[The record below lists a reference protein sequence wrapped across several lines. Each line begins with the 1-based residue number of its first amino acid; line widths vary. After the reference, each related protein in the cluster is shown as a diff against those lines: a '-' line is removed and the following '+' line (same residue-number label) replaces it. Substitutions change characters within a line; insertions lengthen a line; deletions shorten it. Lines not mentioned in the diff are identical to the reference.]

1 MPETQSWKA
10 VLTVVGAVYDGVNL
24 LEAYRH
30 DGSISYRARSD
41 SGALLCLT
49 RRQVH
54 RMLCLSALAG
64 RIILVSISALLSPVQ
79 EGSIWRVKIGW
90 PNGAVHHFGKF
101 TSEQD
106 AIAIGSMLIL
116 G

>member
-1 MPETQSWKA
+1 M
-10 VLTVVGAVYDGVNL
+10 GVRKFVNSST
-24 LEAYRH
+24 H
-30 DGSISYRARSD
+30 F
-41 SGALLCLT
+41 
-49 RRQVH
+49 H

-79 EGSIWRVKIGW
+79 EGSIWRVKIVW

-106 AIAIGSMLIL
+106 DIDWINAHPRLTRPEDTMD
-116 G
+116 